1 MNEELGKNA
10 AAEVQPASQGCEVQ
24 RDLLEALNQ
33 MYYAVLRIAPEEDA
47 VTVLQSRD
55 HPENVGKKL
64 QWSAYLEHYRS
75 MLTENGKKKLQERLS
90 CQALQAAAKSK
101 GEGRPG
107 FTLEVSYSAGGR
119 TNWLTMPVLIKQTE
133 DGDTAVYVFVRKS
146 NDEHLLK
153 SIIDLY
159 VYNTCDYF
167 IYLNAKN
174 NSYVMFSGSDSGTPL
189 PPAAGDDYEAALV
202 DYARQFVVPEDQE
215 MVIREMH
222 IGRVLDQLERHGEH
236 TFYCGVIDPLHGY
249 TRKQLTYRYY
259 DRAAQM
265 ILLSRTDVTGVYLE
279 ERARQKELQKAREL
293 AKTDSLTGLY
303 NYGGAEERVAEALG
317 QGTSGALLFIDL
329 DDFKLV
335 NDTLGHQQGDQLLKK
350 IANVLRLQTREGDI
364 HARVGGDEF
373 VVYLKNIKEP
383 EQALNCA
390 KRICES
396 INRLSLPQQ
405 GAPSVSCSIG
415 IAFAPADGVN
425 YAALSSAADRRAY
438 RAKAQGKDRFA
449 YRD

>member
-10 AAEVQPASQGCEVQ
+10 AAEVQPASLGREVE

-33 MYYAVLRIAPEEDA
+33 MYYAVLRVAPEEDA

-119 TNWLTMPVLIKQTE
+119 TNWLTMPVLIKQQE
-133 DGDTAVYVFVRKS
+133 DDDTAVYVFVRKS

-189 PPAAGDDYEAALV
+189 PPAAGGDYEAALV

-222 IGRVLDQLERHGEH
+222 IGRVLDQLER
-236 TFYCGVIDPLHGY
+236 P
-249 TRKQLTYRYY
+249 
-259 DRAAQM
+259 
-265 ILLSRTDVTGVYLE
+265 
-279 ERARQKELQKAREL
+279 
-293 AKTDSLTGLY
+293 
-303 NYGGAEERVAEALG
+303 
-317 QGTSGALLFIDL
+317 
-329 DDFKLV
+329 
-335 NDTLGHQQGDQLLKK
+335 
-350 IANVLRLQTREGDI
+350 
-364 HARVGGDEF
+364 
-373 VVYLKNIKEP
+373 
-383 EQALNCA
+383 
-390 KRICES
+390 
-396 INRLSLPQQ
+396 
-405 GAPSVSCSIG
+405 
-415 IAFAPADGVN
+415 
-425 YAALSSAADRRAY
+425 RRAY
-438 RAKAQGKDRFA
+438 LLLRRHRPAARLHPQAADLPLLRPRRADDPAFAHRCDRRLFGRTRPSKRA
-449 YRD
+449 AKGPRACKNRLADRALQLRRRRRARSRSAGPGNERCAAVYRPGRL